1 MTPRQILLLCAFGAF
16 LDGYDI
22 QALGLAIP
30 GLAQQLAV
38 KPTEFAPALSGSLA
52 GMAAGALLLAP
63 YADRFGRRNMMVLA
77 LLLIG
82 LTTVGAV
89 AVTTPGQ
96 LAMWRTATGLG
107 MGALLPLAVTMSA
120 EAAPAARRIFI
131 VTLIASCSGLGSF
144 AAGLLAPVLDKH
156 WGWQG
161 IFAIGAA
168 MPLAAALAFSI
179 MREATPAQQ
188 RERPVVKPTTLPAAV
203 AGLFSAPYRLRTTLL
218 WSIFFISLFAT
229 YSLISWLPTLL
240 TTAGW
245 ARPDA
250 MRATGFLALGSIA
263 GGLLLAR
270 AADKGH
276 AVPALASAYVLAAI
290 AFASI
295 ATAPTSKAAW
305 IAAIIA
311 VGAGSIGSQ
320 LALGSLA
327 STFYPATIR
336 ATGVGWS
343 SGIGRVGSIFG
354 PLALA
359 GMMSLQFQP
368 AHIIGFLAVPMA
380 ICAVLVCLLKRALVH
395 EVA

>member
-1 MTPRQILLLCAFGAF
+1 MSPRQVLLLCGFGAF

-30 GLAQQLAV
+30 GLAQHMAV
-38 KPTEFAPALSGSLA
+38 TPTAFAPALSGSLA

-63 YADRFGRRNMMVLA
+63 YADRIGRRKMMVFSLI
-77 LLLIG
+77 LIG
-82 LTTVGAV
+82 VTTAALFTVV
-89 AVTTPGQ
+89 TPGQ
-96 LAMWRTATGLG
+96 LAVWRTATGLG

-120 EAAPAARRIFI
+120 EAAPATRRVLI

-144 AAGLLAPVLDKH
+144 AAGLLAPVLDKI
-156 WGWQG
+156 WGWHG
-161 IFAIGAA
+161 IFAVGAA
-168 MPLAAALAFSI
+168 MPLLAALAFAA
-179 MREATPAQQ
+179 MRDAPPASQA
-188 RERPVVKPTTLPAAV
+188 ERSAPKPTSLPAAV
-203 AGLFSAPYRLRTTLL
+203 AGLFSAPYRLRTILL

-270 AADKGH
+270 AADKGR
-276 AVPALASAYVLAAI
+276 AVPALASAYVIAAI
-290 AFASI
+290 AFAVI
-295 ATAPTSKAAW
+295 ATAPSSKGAW
-305 IAAIIA
+305 IGLIIA

-327 STFYPATIR
+327 STFYPAEIR

-359 GMMSLQFQP
+359 SMMSLQIPP
-368 AHIIGFLAVPMA
+368 AHIIGSMALPMA
-380 ICAVLVCLLKRALVH
+380 LCALLVCLLPKALVH
-395 EVA
+395 EAA

>member
-1 MTPRQILLLCAFGAF
+1 MSPRQVLLLCAFGAF

-30 GLAQQLAV
+30 GLAQHMAV
-38 KPTEFAPALSGSLA
+38 QPTEFAPALSGSLA
-52 GMAAGALLLAP
+52 GMAAGAMLLAP

-82 LTTVGAV
+82 LTTMGGIIA
-89 AVTTPGQ
+89 ATPGQ
-96 LAMWRTATGLG
+96 LALWRTATGLG

-120 EAAPAARRIFI
+120 EAAPAARRVFI

-144 AAGLLAPVLDKH
+144 AAGLLAPALDKQ

-161 IFAIGAA
+161 IFAVGAA
-168 MPLAAALAFSI
+168 MPLAAALAFGA
-179 MREATPAQQ
+179 MRDAVPASQS
-188 RERPVVKPTTLPAAV
+188 ERSAIRPTSLPAAV
-203 AGLFSAPYRLRTTLL
+203 AGLFSAPYRWRTILL

-276 AVPALASAYVLAAI
+276 AVPALACAYVLAAT
-290 AFASI
+290 AFACI
-295 ATAPTSKAAW
+295 ATAPSSKAAW
-305 IAAIIA
+305 IALIVA

-327 STFYPATIR
+327 STFYPAAIR

-343 SGIGRVGSIFG
+343 SGIGRFGSIFG

-359 GMMSLQFQP
+359 GLMSLHIPP

-380 ICAVLVCLLKRALVH
+380 ICALLVCLLKRALVH
-395 EVA
+395 EAA

>member
-1 MTPRQILLLCAFGAF
+1 MSPRQILLLCAFGAF

-30 GLAQQLAV
+30 SLAQHMAV
-38 KPTEFAPALSGSLA
+38 QPTAFAPALSGSLA

-63 YADRFGRRNMMVLA
+63 YADRIGRRKMMVVA

-82 LTTVGAV
+82 LTTLGLFTV
-89 AVTTPGQ
+89 ATPGQ
-96 LAMWRTATGLG
+96 LALWRTATGLG

-120 EAAPAARRIFI
+120 EAAPAARRVLI
-131 VTLIASCSGLGSF
+131 VTLIAACSGFGSL
-144 AAGLLAPVLDKH
+144 AAGLLAPVLDSR

-161 IFAIGAA
+161 IFAVGAA
-168 MPLAAALAFSI
+168 MPLAAALAFAV
-179 MREATPAQQ
+179 MREQTPAPQG
-188 RERPVVKPTTLPAAV
+188 ERSAVKPSSLPAAV
-203 AGLFSAPYRLRTTLL
+203 AGLFSGPYRLRTTLL

-240 TTAGW
+240 TSAGW

-276 AVPALASAYVLAAI
+276 AVPALACAYLLAAT
-290 AFASI
+290 AFACI
-295 ATAPTSKAAW
+295 AVAPSSKVTW
-305 IAAIIA
+305 IVLIIA

-327 STFYPATIR
+327 STFYPVEIR

-359 GMMSLQFQP
+359 SMMSLQIPP
-368 AHIIGFLAVPMA
+368 AHIIGSMALPMA
-380 ICAVLVCLLKRALVH
+380 LCALLVCLLPKALVH
-395 EVA
+395 ETA